1 MGGIHGILAP
11 IVVDLSLER
20 KEIVLEVCKLL
31 SSDLPVSRK
40 CSLYMLCLYVVFC
53 RLPR

>member
-20 KEIVLEVCKLL
+20 KEILLEVCKWLY
-31 SSDLPVSRK
+31 SDQHDESDSRK
-40 CSLYMLCLYVVFC
+40 MFVIHVVFVC
-53 RLPR
+53 CLL

>member
-20 KEIVLEVCKLL
+20 KEIVLEVCKWLYSDQL
-31 SSDLPVSRK
+31 SDFPKMFVI
-40 CSLYMLCLYVVFC
+40 YVVFVC
-53 RLPR
+53 CLL